1 MVIIM
6 ILVSL
11 EDITVAAVVILV
23 RGDVAA
29 ILAEISDV
37 VAMIIVLE
45 DEGVV
50 MNAIMNVLKK
60 TK

>member
-1 MVIIM
+1 VVIIM

-29 ILAEISDV
+29 ILVEISDV

>member
-1 MVIIM
+1 MVIIVE
-6 ILVSL
+6 LVSL

-29 ILAEISDV
+29 ILAEISGV
-37 VAMIIVLE
+37 IAVIIVLE
-45 DEGVV
+45 DEAVV
-50 MNAIMNVLKK
+50 KNAITGVLKK

>member
-29 ILAEISDV
+29 ILVEISDV

>member
-6 ILVSL
+6 ELVSL

-23 RGDVAA
+23 RGDIAA
-29 ILAEISDV
+29 ILAEISGV
-37 VAMIIVLE
+37 VAVIIVLE
-45 DEGVV
+45 NEAV
-50 MNAIMNVLKK
+50 IMNTIIDVLKK